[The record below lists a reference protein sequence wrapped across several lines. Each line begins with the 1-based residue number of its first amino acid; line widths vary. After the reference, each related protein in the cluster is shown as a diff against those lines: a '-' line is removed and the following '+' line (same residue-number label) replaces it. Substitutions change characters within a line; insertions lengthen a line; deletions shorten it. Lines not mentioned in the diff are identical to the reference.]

1 MSTAQRTRAPS
12 PAARRRRP
20 GLLLSSVVIVAVVAA
35 AVLTVLLWPRQGSVR
50 RPTPAAVLAS
60 VPVGSV
66 APGVELA
73 VAGASGAQLSL
84 PVQGEVTLVS
94 FLATQPDS
102 ANSPSRSQ
110 AVELVSLASQYTAQG
125 LRVAIVDDSFTSAA
139 VSALANTRYD
149 WQLGS
154 LPLLADPDH
163 TTADRYGVASAPAT
177 LLIGRDGRVLDRWS
191 GYVLTAVAAQ
201 AISAAFT
208 QGPKA

>member
-1 MSTAQRTRAPS
+1 MSTALRKRAPS
-12 PAARRRRP
+12 PATRRSRT
-20 GLLLSSVVIVAVVAA
+20 GLLSSATVVAVVAA
-35 AVLTVLLWPRQGSVR
+35 VVLTALLWPRQGSAGHSA
-50 RPTPAAVLAS
+50 PAAVLAS
-60 VPVGSV
+60 LPVGSV
-66 APGVELA
+66 APRVDLA
-73 VAGASGAQLSL
+73 VAGASGAQLAL
-84 PVQGEVTLVS
+84 PVQGQVTLVS

-110 AVELVSLASQYTAQG
+110 VVELVSLASQYTAQG
-125 LRVAIVDDSFTSAA
+125 LRVAIVDHSSTPAA
-139 VSALANTRYD
+139 LSALANTRYD

-163 TTADRYGVASAPAT
+163 ATAYRYGVASAPAT

-208 QGPKA
+208 EGPKA